1 MHFFHTLL
9 ALCST
14 AMLVA
19 ADSWGGAYSL
29 GPSKTNIIEA
39 TTTLVPGTPP
49 SSQKGVL
56 FLWPGMSN
64 GTGDLIQATLEQWP
78 DNSWCGASKT
88 QWCVRASVFGWF
100 GQRDGPAGIVN
111 PTDAVTINYK
121 LGSNKMTWTQTVT
134 IAGKVVS
141 TLTSDSGPYMKGW
154 GTGTECNDGCNG
166 TVSPQKYTNTVIT
179 LDAADANFGKTGV
192 ASGGTTIT
200 GLTSEQSG
208 KVWKIATINI
218 PKMV

>member
-1 MHFFHTLL
+1 MRAVPAVTL

-14 AMLVA
+14 AMLAA

-29 GPSKTNIIEA
+29 GPAKTNIIEA
-39 TTTLVPGTPP
+39 QTTLVPGTAPP
-49 SSQKGVL
+49 SQAGEL

-64 GTGDLIQATLEQWP
+64 GTGDLIQTTLEQWP
-78 DNSWCGASKT
+78 DNSWCGAAKGE
-88 QWCVRASVFGWF
+88 C
-100 GQRDGPAGIVN
+100 
-111 PTDAVTINYK
+111 K
-121 LGSNKMTWTQTVT
+121 LGSNKLTWTQTVT

-166 TVSPQKYTNTVIT
+166 TIAAQKYTNTTIT
-179 LDAADANFGKTGV
+179 LDAADPNFGSTGV
-192 ASGGTTIT
+192 ASGGTTIS
-200 GLTSEQSG
+200 GLTSEQGG